1 MPYAIELTNASYL
14 NSFDDF
20 ALTLSKGGSAAIVT
34 ANQEENSLLCR
45 IVTGITPLTQGTV
58 AIENRPIH
66 ELSVEELPLV
76 RQKIGF
82 VPASGG
88 LISNLKMWENILLPS
103 LYHHGMVSAA
113 QEHQAEELLDF
124 FGFSKNL
131 MILPAALSLYE
142 KRITAFVRAAIQNPS
157 IMLYA
162 GCFDGMSDVSCKR
175 LIAASHKLQSLN
187 PELTSLFLTS
197 SEETLTYLAET
208 DVYYLHNGNRDRV
221 RKS

>member
-1 MPYAIELTNASYL
+1 MPFAIELTNASYQ
-14 NSFDDF
+14 NCFEDF
-20 ALTLSKGGSAAIVT
+20 ALTLSKGGSATIVT

-45 IVTGITPLTQGTV
+45 ILTGITPLTQGTV
-58 AIENRPIH
+58 SIENKPVQ
-66 ELSVEELPLV
+66 ESSAEELLLI
-76 RQKIGF
+76 RQKIGC

-103 LYHHGMVSAA
+103 LYHNGMISAV

-162 GCFDGMSDVSCKR
+162 GCFDGMSSISCNT
-175 LIAASHKLQSLN
+175 LIAASRKLQSLN

-197 SEETLTYLAET
+197 SEETLTHLVET
-208 DVYYLHNGNRDRV
+208 NVYYLHNGNRDRA
-221 RKS
+221 RNS